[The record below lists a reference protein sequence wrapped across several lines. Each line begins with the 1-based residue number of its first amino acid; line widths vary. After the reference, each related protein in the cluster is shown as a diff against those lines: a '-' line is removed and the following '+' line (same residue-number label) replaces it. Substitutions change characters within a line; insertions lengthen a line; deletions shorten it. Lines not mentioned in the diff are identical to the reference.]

1 MPQKTIAAAIYCRT
15 IFKEAEKNIWRY
27 TIYAT
32 DIEDLQVNTQDFQ
45 TVQEAYKESSW
56 KKTFENTGY
65 EVECMFRGLGELEA
79 IQKLFAEHTQVAVEK
94 LKGNE
99 NE

>member
-1 MPQKTIAAAIYCRT
+1 MLPLMIAVGNHT
-15 IFKEAEKNIWRY
+15 KK
-27 TIYAT
+27 
-32 DIEDLQVNTQDFQ
+32 DIAGE
-45 TVQEAYKESSW
+45 KESSW